1 MSTPAASTRSIWRG
15 RLTVLAGLVI
25 LGLNLRA
32 AVTTVAPM
40 LALIRADMALSPTT
54 ESLIA
59 TAPPLMFAAFGAL
72 APLLGR
78 RWGLER
84 VLAGGMG
91 VAAAATVARAVTS
104 DEVVFLI
111 TTGLIMAGLGTANV
125 GVPPLIKRYFP
136 DRIGLMTTASTVF
149 LVLGQAIPPTFAVPL
164 ADLLGWRWA
173 VGVWAAGA
181 GLAALPWLI
190 QPYRLNRRRRL
201 RGQPKPAT
209 APPQPVKLVRSSLFW
224 GITGLLTCNS
234 AAAYA
239 LIGWVPQIVAD
250 AGASQ
255 PQAALV
261 LSAFTAGSLVPALL
275 APALTV
281 RLRHPQIAIVVMFL
295 CWTGGLL
302 GFALAPL
309 DGIWWW
315 VVLTRLGDGNYA
327 CALTL
332 MNLRTRSSQTLLA
345 VSGFGQA
352 IAYVV
357 AAAATFVFGQLY
369 ASTGGWLWP
378 LVLLMSTMPLGLVG
392 GLVAC
397 RRGYV
402 EDQADRAA
410 LGGRP
415 E

>member
-1 MSTPAASTRSIWRG
+1 MPTSAASARSLWRG

-40 LALIRADMALSPTT
+40 LALIREDMALGPTS

-59 TAPPLMFAAFGAL
+59 TAPPLMFAIFGAL
-72 APLLGR
+72 APLFGR
-78 RWGLER
+78 LWGLER
-84 VLAGGMG
+84 VVAGGMG
-91 VAAAATVARAVTS
+91 VAALATVARAATG
-104 DEVVFLI
+104 DEVIFLV

-164 ADLLGWRWA
+164 ADRLGWRWA

-181 GLAALPWLI
+181 ALAALPWLI

-201 RGQPKPAT
+201 RGQPKPAKT
-209 APPQPVKLVRSSLFW
+209 PPKPVKLVRSSLFW

-234 AAAYA
+234 VAAYA
-239 LIGWVPQIVAD
+239 LIGWLPQVMVD

-255 PQAALV
+255 PRAAFV
-261 LSAFTAGSLVPALL
+261 LSAFTAGSLVPALVV
-275 APALTV
+275 PALTV
-281 RLRHPQIAIVVMFL
+281 RLRHPQLAVVVMFL
-295 CWTGGLL
+295 SWTAGLL
-302 GFALAPL
+302 GFALSPL
-309 DGIWWW
+309 HGTWWW
-315 VVLTRLGDGNYA
+315 LILTRLGDGNYA

-332 MNLRTRSSQTLLA
+332 MNLRTRRSQTLLA

-357 AAAATFVFGQLY
+357 AAAATFAFGQLY
-369 ASTGGWLWP
+369 ATTGSWLWP
-378 LVLLMSTMPLGLVG
+378 LVLLMCSMPLGLVG

-397 RRGYV
+397 RRTYV
-402 EDQADRAA
+402 EDQAERFSRQGAD
-410 LGGRP
+410 